1 MWHGDGQHCDG
12 RVFSGTRLVV
22 YMSDPKK
29 RRSVSWA
36 PKTRS
41 TESQETNCSTRSTK
55 IEKMFLGL
63 HTCRFLDP
71 KKQIP
76 RKAWAIALRCVLP
89 GVFPGP
95 QETTFGP
102 QETTDGITVAARE
115 RQRDLPA
122 GFDSIRPHL
131 RRPTQTR
138 QRPFL
143 LHVSSRAS
151 SLSPFRATPGV
162 VDVASDA
169 MMRGFPSCNR
179 RAERTAPHHRPHHRR
194 TSSSTIICLPH
205 ILLGMHC
212 CHLHAASVP
221 QTLLDRPLGSV
232 PLCFARQQ
240 PNLARDR
247 TPASVRI
254 NFDPYLSMAAGIG
267 GGIWTSG
274 VGYGEWY

>member
-1 MWHGDGQHCDG
+1 
-12 RVFSGTRLVV
+12 
-22 YMSDPKK
+22 
-29 RRSVSWA
+29 
-36 PKTRS
+36 
-41 TESQETNCSTRSTK
+41 
-55 IEKMFLGL
+55 MFLGL

-162 VDVASDA
+162 IDVASDA

-179 RAERTAPHHRPHHRR
+179 RAERTAPHHRPPPPSHLFIYHH
-194 TSSSTIICLPH
+194 
-205 ILLGMHC
+205 LL
-212 CHLHAASVP
+212 ASH
-221 QTLLDRPLGSV
+221 PLGHALLS
-232 PLCFARQQ
+232 LTCR
-240 PNLARDR
+240 LG
-247 TPASVRI
+247 ASNV
-254 NFDPYLSMAAGIG
+254 
-267 GGIWTSG
+267 T
-274 VGYGEWY
+274 